1 MSNERLMMVHR
12 HAALSL
18 IGRFAAACTGVG
30 TALPTRGDDIVALW
44 SWRTEGRAA
53 ADWSRSR

>member
-1 MSNERLMMVHR
+1 MVHR

-18 IGRFAAACTGVG
+18 IGGFGARCTGVCI
-30 TALPTRGDDIVALW
+30 ALPTRADDTVALW

>member
-1 MSNERLMMVHR
+1 MIHR
-12 HAALSL
+12 RAALSL
-18 IGRFAAACTGVG
+18 IGGFGARCTGICIG
-30 TALPTRGDDIVALW
+30 LPTRADGTMALG